1 MATSAQRRIQPKEIR
16 RFGSQRAPHGIPDL
30 TQIQTRGYDAF
41 LQQEVPWQKRKDQGI
56 EGVLREIFPVE
67 SYDKTLRLE
76 FLRYELGKP
85 RYEPDE
91 CRQLRLTY
99 GRPFKVWLKLTKEQP
114 VEEEVYL
121 GDIPIMLGGGE
132 FIINGAE
139 RVVVNQLHRS
149 PGVDFVMEVEGAGE
163 RRLHSCR
170 IIPERGSWIELN
182 VTRKESLAVRIDQSG
197 KFSIM
202 TLLRAMDPKYGED
215 DALLRVFYETEKVK
229 VVDGRSVAKIEGK
242 LAVERHHLPGRQPP
256 RRRSARRERPEDHQE
271 RRGDD
276 LHLGPD
282 RDRGHGRSE
291 EPAAAELARRR
302 RHGQPRGGPAA
313 DLPAVAAGQPAA
325 TWKRPRPCSSRSST
339 TPTAIAWGGWAASA
353 STASWPWT
361 FPRRR

>member
-1 MATSAQRRIQPKEIR
+1 M
-16 RFGSQRAPHGIPDL
+16 
-30 TQIQTRGYDAF
+30 
-41 LQQEVPWQKRKDQGI
+41 PWQKRKDQGI

-76 FLRYELGKP
+76 YIRYELGKP

-99 GRPFKVWLKLTKEQP
+99 GRPFKVWLRLTKEQP
-114 VEEEVYL
+114 IEEEVYL

-149 PGVDFVMEVEGAGE
+149 PGVDFVMEVEGVGD

-202 TLLRAMDPKYGED
+202 TLIRAMDPKYGTDE
-215 DALLRVFYETEKVK
+215 ALLRVFYETEKVK

-242 LAVERHHLPGRQPP
+242 LAVSTSSTRLPASGRARCSSSLGKRSP
-256 RRRSARRERPEDHQE
+256 RTAAET
-271 RRGDD
+271 D

-282 RDRGHGRSE
+282 RDRGHGRS
-291 EPAAAELARRR
+291 RRTR
-302 RHGQPRGGPAA
+302 
-313 DLPAVAAGQPAA
+313 
-325 TWKRPRPCSSRSST
+325 CS
-339 TPTAIAWGGWAASA
+339 
-353 STASWPWT
+353 
-361 FPRRR
+361 